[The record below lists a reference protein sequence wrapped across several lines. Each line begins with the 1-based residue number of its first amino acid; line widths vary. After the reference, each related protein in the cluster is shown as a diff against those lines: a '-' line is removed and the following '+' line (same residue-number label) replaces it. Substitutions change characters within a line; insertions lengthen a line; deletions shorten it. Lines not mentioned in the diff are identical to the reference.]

1 MEDIHQ
7 IVFQNLQQVRSS
19 RAKRYRSVIF
29 TFEDI
34 RKSFIFNQ
42 IGIIHK
48 FLEEDGRDRINRG
61 RKSLETIEE
70 CIQYWFTYCKNFVP
84 KPWEDLANR
93 YEKLQMHQQ
102 PVEIY
107 DYASG
112 QGQATILL
120 LDHFY
125 GSQNKIK
132 IIAINLIE
140 KSAFALN
147 IAKEILKN
155 HSPEISPQKINLI
168 SKDINQIELNEFD
181 SKAGSYKIHLFSQI
195 LDMGV
200 IDAKKLI
207 EKILSIP
214 GRHFIWAVSQNS
226 NYEKINI
233 NSKTNISYFKEFYNE
248 LEMQIESNP
257 TIEKKSEIYQI
268 DLHEATLKSRDGQE
282 KPYIIFGRYITIK

>member
-1 MEDIHQ
+1 MEDVHQ
-7 IVFQNLQQVRSS
+7 IVLQNLQELRSS

-29 TFEDI
+29 NFDDVRE
-34 RKSFIFNQ
+34 SFIFNHL
-42 IGIIHK
+42 GIMHK
-48 FLEEDGRDRINRG
+48 FLKEDGRDTINRG

-70 CIQYWFTYCKNFVP
+70 CIQYWYTYCKNFVP
-84 KPWEDLANR
+84 KPWKDLAKR

-120 LDHFY
+120 LDYFY
-125 GSQNKIK
+125 DNQNKNK

-140 KSAFALN
+140 KSGFALN

-155 HSPEISPQKINLI
+155 HSPEISSQKINLFT
-168 SKDINQIELNEFD
+168 KDINQIELKDFD
-181 SKAGSYKIHLFSQI
+181 VKVAPYKIHLFSQI

-200 IDAKKLI
+200 VDAKKLI
-207 EKILSIP
+207 EKILAIP
-214 GRHFIWAVSQNS
+214 GKHFIWAVSQNS
-226 NYEKINI
+226 DYEKINI
-233 NSKTNISYFKEFYNE
+233 NSKTNTPYFKEFYNE

-257 TIEKKSEIYQI
+257 TVKKNSDIYQI
-268 DLHEATLKSRDGQE
+268 DLQEKRLTDQERNE
-282 KPYIIFGRYITIK
+282 KPYLIFGRYITIK

>member
-7 IVFQNLQQVRSS
+7 IVLQNLQEVRSS

-48 FLEEDGRDRINRG
+48 FLEEDGRVGINRG

-70 CIQYWFTYCKNFVP
+70 CIQYWFTYCKSFVP
-84 KPWEDLANR
+84 KPWTDLAKR

-125 GSQNKIK
+125 GNQNKNK

-140 KSAFALN
+140 ISAFASN
-147 IAKEILKN
+147 VAKEILKN
-155 HSPEISPQKINLI
+155 HSPEISSQKINLI
-168 SKDINQIELNEFD
+168 IQDINQIELKDFD
-181 SKAGSYKIHLFSQI
+181 IKVEPYKIHLFSQI

-200 IDAKKLI
+200 IDSKKLI
-207 EKILSIP
+207 EKILAIP
-214 GRHFIWAVSQNS
+214 GKHFIWAVSQNS

-257 TIEKKSEIYQI
+257 TVKKNSEIYQI
-268 DLHEATLKSRDGQE
+268 DLQEKRLTDQEKKE
-282 KPYIIFGRYITIK
+282 KPYLIFGRYITIK

>member
-1 MEDIHQ
+1 MEDIQQ
-7 IVFQNLQQVRSS
+7 IVFQNLQQIRSVR
-19 RAKRYRSVIF
+19 AQRYRSVIF
-29 TFEDI
+29 TFKDI
-34 RKSFIFNQ
+34 RESFIYNEL
-42 IGIIHK
+42 GKIHE
-48 FLEEDGRDRINRG
+48 FISEAGRDRINRG

-70 CIQYWFTYCKNFVP
+70 CIQYWFTYCKSFVP
-84 KPWEDLANR
+84 KPWKDLAKR

-125 GSQNKIK
+125 GNQNKNK
-132 IIAINLIE
+132 IIAINLVE

-155 HSPEISPQKINLI
+155 HSPEISSQKINLI
-168 SKDINQIELNEFD
+168 IQDINQIELKEFD
-181 SKAGSYKIHLFSQI
+181 IKAGPYKIHLFSQI
-195 LDMGV
+195 LVMGV
-200 IDAKKLI
+200 VDGKRLL

-268 DLHEATLKSRDGQE
+268 DLHEATLKLQDGQE